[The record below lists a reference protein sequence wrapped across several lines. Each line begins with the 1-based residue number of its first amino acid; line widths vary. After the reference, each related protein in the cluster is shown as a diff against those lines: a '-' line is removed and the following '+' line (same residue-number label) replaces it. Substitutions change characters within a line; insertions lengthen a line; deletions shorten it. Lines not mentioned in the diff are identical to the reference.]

1 MHDLN
6 SVTKFLYSL
15 RNKGSKYG
23 LERMQRFAKAL
34 HNPEKTFTS
43 IHVAGTNGKG
53 SVCAMLEAIYRSNG
67 YKTGLFTSPHL
78 IRLNERIQ
86 INRVSISDQDLA
98 ESANAL
104 ITECDKQ
111 FDPNDYPSFFEFIA
125 AIAFTHFSKKAV
137 DIAIIET
144 GLGGRL
150 DATNII
156 HPELSIITSIGKDH
170 TDILGDTLEAITQ
183 EKAGIIKPSTPVL
196 IGQLP
201 DVSKT
206 IIKEKAEALNSDYYT
221 LENYTKKHPLPTTN
235 LTGTYQK
242 QNAAL
247 ASYATKILSHRFP
260 VKQTDALNQVQWE
273 GRWQKFKLKKQTLIL
288 DSTHN
293 AEACLQLEENLQNH
307 IIETGKKPIIITGIL
322 GRERARDIMPLLS
335 RFAESLYLV
344 EPNQPRSC
352 SAETLTSLIPDSQ
365 KIQPIPIA
373 RRIEQLFSRKSCH
386 IGNETDTILVTGSIY
401 LIAEV
406 LTLLEGH
413 SKDPIGQDLIH

>member
-6 SVTKFLYSL
+6 SVTQFLYSL

-23 LERMQRFAKAL
+23 LVRMRRFAKAL
-34 HNPEKTFTS
+34 HNPEKALTL

-86 INRVSISDQDLA
+86 INRVPISDQDLA
-98 ESANAL
+98 NSANAL

-111 FDPNDYPSFFEFIA
+111 FEPNDYPSFFEFIT
-125 AIAFTHFSKKAV
+125 AIAFSHFSKNAV

-156 HPELSIITSIGKDH
+156 NPELSIITSIGKDH

-183 EKAGIIKPSTPVL
+183 EKAGIIKPNTPVL
-196 IGQLP
+196 IGKLP
-201 DVSKT
+201 DISKT
-206 IIKEKAEALNSDYYT
+206 IIKEKADALNSEYYT
-221 LENYTKKHPLPTTN
+221 LENYSEKHPLPTTN
-235 LTGTYQK
+235 LKGTYQK
-242 QNAAL
+242 QNAVL
-247 ASYATKILSHRFP
+247 ASYATKILADRFP
-260 VKQTDALNQVQWE
+260 IKHTQALNQVKWE
-273 GRWQKFKLKKQTLIL
+273 GRWQKLKLKKQTLIL

-293 AEACLQLEENLQNH
+293 AEACLQLEENLRNH
-307 IIETGKKPIIITGIL
+307 IAESGKKPIIITGIL
-322 GRERARDIMPLLS
+322 GRERAGDIMPLLS
-335 RFAESLYLV
+335 QFAKSLYLV
-344 EPNQPRSC
+344 EPDQPRSC
-352 SAETLTSLIPDSQ
+352 SAETLTSLIPKSQ
-365 KIQPIPIA
+365 SIQPIA
-373 RRIEQLFSRKSCH
+373 SRLEQLFSENSCQ
-386 IGNETDTILVTGSIY
+386 IGDETDTILVTGSIY

-406 LTLLEGH
+406 LTILEGH
-413 SKDPIGQDLIH
+413 TKDPIGQDLIQ